1 MNEEEI
7 IKVLQYYKEK
17 REYDRNRYHNYLK
30 HDPEWV
36 LKQQKFN
43 RESYHK
49 NRDKRLEYNHR
60 NKDTINTKNLY
71 RWYHKNNRQEE
82 FKLKFPD
89 KYKLLEDMNFKLL
102 PTNHP
107 QSP

>member
-7 IKVLQYYKEK
+7 IKLLQYYKEK
-17 REYDRNRYHNYLK
+17 REYDRYRYHNYLK
-30 HDPEWV
+30 NDPEWV
-36 LKQQKFN
+36 DKQKKWN

-49 NRDKRLEYNHR
+49 HRDKRLEYNNK
-60 NKDTINTKNLY
+60 NKDIINTKNLY
-71 RWYHKNNRQEE
+71 RWYYKNNKQDD

-89 KYKLLEDMNFKLL
+89 KYKLLVDMNFKLVN
-102 PTNHP
+102 PNPP

>member
-17 REYDRNRYHNYLK
+17 REYDRYRYHNYLK
-30 HDPEWV
+30 NDPEWV
-36 LKQQKFN
+36 DKQKKWN

-49 NRDKRLEYNHR
+49 HRDKRLEYNNK
-60 NKDTINTKNLY
+60 NKDIINTKNLY
-71 RWYHKNNRQEE
+71 RWYYKNNKQDD

-89 KYKLLEDMNFKLL
+89 KYKLLVDMNFKLVN
-102 PTNHP
+102 PNPP